1 MQWHCAWTD
10 KGPAGNSWQRSNS
23 PIHSFSEQCPDNVE
37 QTVSAFIILF
47 SLTLLLSIF
56 IVTIDVI
63 DFIRN
68 GWTSFERDYLSNNN
82 TTYIRKILEA
92 VVEDLSKLQLVTGVS
107 ILLVG
112 FFRVCHLTVYH
123 WNLISYMAILA
134 AVTQTATF
142 VVLSAEWRRY
152 SWVRFARYF
161 ATVVM
166 FLMLSCFIVMKYWT
180 QGWSFRNDGDARW
193 PALCFFRPDQ
203 RGPVTKRLEKFV
215 WTNLEVF
222 MVPWMGFAFASIYQ
236 ELYNK
241 LKRRT
246 VGNMILGT
254 LNFALPVAISVLSA
268 KELWY
273 SRKRFSDR
281 RFLSDN
287 TEDMWGFGQI
297 VPLVLVLSTVM
308 SLLQSWNSK
317 SRSSVPALPRPADV
331 FEEEHIARKERR
343 ENGTAVKQWP
353 KGAPRVLVPRVNYA
367 MALPPPESRYR
378 VTDEY
383 CTWPRTEECAF
394 NFA

>member
-1 MQWHCAWTD
+1 MKWPCQFNPVCDGTVPGQI
-10 KGPAGNSWQRSNS
+10 KGLPEIAGKGVMYHEKKKTVAEYN
-23 PIHSFSEQCPDNVE
+23 ILTVE
-37 QTVSAFIILF
+37 QTVYVFIILF
-47 SLTLLLSIF
+47 SLTLLLTIF
-56 IVTIDVI
+56 IVAIDII

-68 GWTSFERDYLSNNN
+68 GWTSFERDYLSNDN

-107 ILLVG
+107 ILIVG

-142 VVLSAEWRRY
+142 VVLSAEWRKY

-161 ATVVM
+161 ATLVM

-180 QGWSFRNDGDARW
+180 KGWSFVNDGDARW

-203 RGPVTKRLEKFV
+203 RGPVTKHSEKFV

-273 SRKRFSDR
+273 SRKRFSGR
-281 RFLSDN
+281 HFLSDS
-287 TEDMWGFGQI
+287 TEDMWSFGQI
-297 VPLVLVLSTVM
+297 VPLVLVLSTLM
-308 SLLQSWNSK
+308 SLLQSWNS
-317 SRSSVPALPRPADV
+317 
-331 FEEEHIARKERR
+331 
-343 ENGTAVKQWP
+343 
-353 KGAPRVLVPRVNYA
+353 
-367 MALPPPESRYR
+367 
-378 VTDEY
+378 
-383 CTWPRTEECAF
+383 
-394 NFA
+394 